1 MAEDLLSP
9 SQAAEIAGCHKDT
22 IRRAVH
28 FGLLK
33 AQKVGRVFAIS
44 PEDLQE
50 WIVAGM
56 PNHRR
61 KSTRKVKIE
70 ARPPSDKKSS
80 EEPQT

>member
-1 MAEDLLSP
+1 MAEELLSP

-22 IRRAVH
+22 IRRAIH

-33 AQKVGRVFAIS
+33 AQKVGRAFAIK
-44 PEDLQE
+44 PDHLQE
-50 WIVAGM
+50 WIAAGM

-70 ARPPSDKKSS
+70 EEPPGNTKSS
-80 EEPQT
+80 EEPQI

>member
-33 AQKVGRVFAIS
+33 AQKVGRVFAIT
-44 PEDLQE
+44 PDHLQE
-50 WIVAGM
+50 WIAAGM

-61 KSTRKVKIE
+61 KSTRKVKVE
-70 ARPPSDKKSS
+70 EKPPGDKKSS
-80 EEPQT
+80 EEP

>member
-1 MAEDLLSP
+1 MTENLLSP

-44 PEDLQE
+44 PEHLNE
-50 WIVAGM
+50 WISAGM

-61 KSTRKVKIE
+61 KSTRKAKTEEQSLNDIQSIE
-70 ARPPSDKKSS
+70 DP
-80 EEPQT
+80 

>member
-1 MAEDLLSP
+1 MADNLISP

-33 AQKVGRVFAIS
+33 AQKVGNFWAIS
-44 PEDLQE
+44 ASDLQE
-50 WIVAGM
+50 WIEAGK

-61 KSTRKVKIE
+61 KSARKTNAREQALDETRNDFN
-70 ARPPSDKKSS
+70 R
-80 EEPQT
+80 